1 MTHVVDGSRGN
12 IIENWRELAGNK
24 RIWSFL
30 GWWKEVIW
38 RIEWRGRPHSCNQI
52 RRRLIRGLGSQ
63 GGFDDMLTEEG
74 Q

>member
-1 MTHVVDGSRGN
+1 VTHVVDGSGGN

-24 RIWSFL
+24 WIWSFL

-38 RIEWRGRPHSCNQI
+38 RVEWRSRPHGCNQI
-52 RRRLIRGLGSQ
+52 GRRLIGGL
-63 GGFDDMLTEEG
+63 DDRLTEEG